1 MTKAHTPI
9 NELILQRK
17 DLSRFP
23 ITRITEGSKCWQ
35 VQDLATGA
43 VRQYKTKRA
52 AQAAIC
58 AVVRQAMQ

>member
-1 MTKAHTPI
+1 MTKPHTPI

-17 DLSRFP
+17 DLSRFT